1 MVLVGHTED
10 MELVFNET
18 FNQLAH
24 QGDDGCFFLC
34 CACRQIAVRALT
46 YLHAADIVQRDAHG
60 LGVLGGQ
67 SSRIYFDMAVAE
79 VANVEVFTHSGHR
92 PLFGLNISQQCQQC
106 HPKLIVGLP
115 VLTFANRQLAHSRL
129 TAPDCLGDLGLRHL
143 AVTLDV
149 GYYSFPVHERSITIL
164 RCLST
169 INRFLFY
176 VRYDHGY

>member
-67 SSRIYFDMAVAE
+67 SSRIYFDVAVAE
-79 VANVEVFTHSGHR
+79 VANVEVF
-92 PLFGLNISQQCQQC
+92 
-106 HPKLIVGLP
+106 
-115 VLTFANRQLAHSRL
+115 AH
-129 TAPDCLGDLGLRHL
+129 LRH
-143 AVTLDV
+143 
-149 GYYSFPVHERSITIL
+149 
-164 RCLST
+164 
-169 INRFLFY
+169 RFLLVAKGSVSLLKEHCPRFWNTAKPPITDRVLHDPELQGQRVDATFGFY
-176 VRYDHGY
+176 GFVENVHALSVSRS

>member
-1 MVLVGHTED
+1 MFDFTPL
-10 MELVFNET
+10 LQ
-18 FNQLAH
+18 QLAH
-24 QGDDGCFFLC
+24 NDGALDVVGL
-34 CACRQIAVRALT
+34 AVAIQYSGLAGI
-46 YLHAADIVQRDAHG
+46 HFKADFGFCVGHG

-79 VANVEVFTHSGHR
+79 VANIEVFAHLSHR
-92 PLFGLNISQQCQQC
+92 PLLGLNISQQCQQC